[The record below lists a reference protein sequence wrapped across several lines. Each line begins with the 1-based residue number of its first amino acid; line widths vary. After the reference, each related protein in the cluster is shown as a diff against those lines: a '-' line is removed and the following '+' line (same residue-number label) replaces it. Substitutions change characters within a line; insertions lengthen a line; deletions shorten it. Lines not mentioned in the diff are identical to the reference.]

1 MEIRKKAVIDN
12 SNGDIGEDE
21 MVKKILAF
29 IMDVVEDIKPERGI
43 YSLDIS
49 IGHGVPPKTDFHKV
63 YEDFCKSKLYKEVYE
78 GKSLGDVMPI
88 EE

>member
-1 MEIRKKAVIDN
+1 MKIRKKAVIDN
-12 SNGDIGEDE
+12 SKGDISEDE

-29 IMDVVEDIKPERGI
+29 IMDVVEDIKPERGV

-49 IGHGVPPKTDFHKV
+49 VGHGVPPKTDFHKV
-63 YEDFCKSKLYKEVYE
+63 YE